1 MIIYRPSIV
10 HPFLAMH
17 VQLRLQVNMF
27 MTYVKYIK
35 NEPVCAVNEMYTDE
49 SLEDIGYYQ
58 YRSHHNNYYGH

>member
-17 VQLRLQVNMF
+17 VQLRLQMNMF

-35 NEPVCAVNEMYTDE
+35 N
-49 SLEDIGYYQ
+49 
-58 YRSHHNNYYGH
+58 